1 MSMMTLL
8 LNTSLA
14 LVLQVSSAV
23 AGSAPESSYILG
35 PNDRIALR
43 CLNAEEVSSAPIR
56 IDADGHVTLP
66 FVGRIMLAGL
76 TVSDA
81 EKELTDQ
88 FSKFIKH
95 PEVELTVVE
104 SHSQPVSIFGAVR
117 NPGAYQLEGRKTLTE
132 VLAMAGGLRPDAG
145 DTLKLTRRKEWG
157 PISYPSAVQQTTGD
171 VTVAEISIDELVRGR
186 NAFVDIQMLPHDVIS
201 VSRAELIYVVGQV
214 RKPGGFPMSGGS
226 DFSVLQAL
234 SLAEGLNNTAAPKR
248 AVILR
253 KGKSGR
259 IEVAVNLARILAG
272 RAPDTPLQAEDVLF
286 IPDNAAKTAGMRTL
300 DTILQTATGMAI
312 YGRF

>member
-1 MSMMTLL
+1 
-8 LNTSLA
+8 
-14 LVLQVSSAV
+14 
-23 AGSAPESSYILG
+23 
-35 PNDRIALR
+35 
-43 CLNAEEVSSAPIR
+43 
-56 IDADGHVTLP
+56 
-66 FVGRIMLAGL
+66 
-76 TVSDA
+76 
-81 EKELTDQ
+81 
-88 FSKFIKH
+88 
-95 PEVELTVVE
+95 
-104 SHSQPVSIFGAVR
+104 
-117 NPGAYQLEGRKTLTE
+117 
-132 VLAMAGGLRPDAG
+132 
-145 DTLKLTRRKEWG
+145 
-157 PISYPSAVQQTTGD
+157 
-171 VTVAEISIDELVRGR
+171 
-186 NAFVDIQMLPHDVIS
+186 
-201 VSRAELIYVVGQV
+201 
-214 RKPGGFPMSGGS
+214 MSGGS